1 MEKKHKLQLPK
12 TDFPMKA
19 KLPEKEPKLIEFWQT
34 ENIYQKCLN
43 KGKNKKFFSFVDG
56 PPYAN
61 GNLHVGHA
69 LNKILKDIVV
79 KYSNLSGKYCPFI
92 PVWDCHGLPI
102 ELAALKKIKKEKKSS
117 PSSPSPTASL
127 SPAQI
132 REHCRKEARFW
143 IDKQKR
149 QFKRLGV
156 LADWNQALLTMSAE
170 YEAQEVRALA
180 QIARKNLLYRGK
192 KPVHWCPALQTAIA
206 SSEVEYH
213 EHKSPSIYVKFPF
226 FELPKQGKLSLP
238 PHKPCSFVIWTTT
251 PWTLPANLAICL
263 KASFTYAVF
272 DTGKEF
278 FIIAED
284 LQENFEK
291 KTGLK
296 LKKIFSFKGKEWE
309 HKKARHPFMDRDS
322 LIVLGDHVTK
332 EEGTGCVHT
341 APGHGLD
348 DFIVGKKYKLPVF
361 VPVDEKGCFTSEVPQ
376 WEGLFIF
383 KANPLIIEKLRQ
395 NSCLVA
401 EKEIVHNYPFN
412 PRSSTPL
419 IFRATDQWFI
429 KFDNPEY
436 SIRKKSLSEI
446 NNNIQFYPEWGK
458 QRLSAMI
465 KSSPDWC
472 LSRQRN
478 WGVPIPVFYCR
489 QCQHTL
495 MSADIM
501 EEIAD
506 QMEKSEKGIEYWFL
520 NSAKNLLSK
529 NRVCPKCQNTEFEKS
544 TDILDVWFD
553 SGICHDIF
561 KKKYGTQTFPA
572 DLYLEGSDQHRGWF
586 QTSLNS
592 SICINDK
599 SPFKSLITH
608 GYVNDAEGYKM
619 SKSKGNVVNLESLI
633 QNRGAEI
640 VRLWVCSEDYSQD
653 SQFTGEIF
661 ERISESYRRFRN
673 TIRFMLGNLF
683 DFAPEK
689 DVVSF
694 SQMKKIDQW
703 ILGRLKDLV
712 DKTQTHYEGFVFHK
726 IYQDL
731 NVFFTKDLSSLYLDL
746 LKDRLYTF
754 KKEGRERRSAQSAI
768 YLLLKNLL
776 SLMSPI
782 MTFLSEEAYRYL
794 PGEKEESILLT
805 SFPSLPSEWH
815 QPKIREYFNTWLKL
829 REEVYSQI
837 EPRRKAKEIGS
848 SLETRV
854 ILSVPKNFLTSVE
867 GRAEKDIL
875 DDLRELFIVSQV
887 ELQSGEEGY
896 GKVEVQKAKGEKC
909 DRCWNYSEELNNQ
922 KICLKC
928 ISNLS

>member
-1 MEKKHKLQLPK
+1 MDTKHNLQLPK

-19 KLPEKEPKLIEFWQT
+19 RLPEKEPNLIEFWQSK
-34 ENIYQKCLN
+34 NIYQKLLN
-43 KGKNKKFFSFVDG
+43 KGKDRKFFSFVDG

-61 GNLHVGHA
+61 GNLHIGHA

-79 KYSNLSGKYCPFI
+79 KYMNLSGKHCPFI

-102 ELAALKKIKKEKKSS
+102 ELAALRKIKKEKKT
-117 PSSPSPTASL
+117 SPSPL

-132 REHCRKEARFW
+132 REHCRKEAGFW
-143 IDKQKR
+143 VDKQKQ

-156 LADWNQALLTMSAE
+156 LADWDHPLLTMSAE

-192 KPVHWCPALQTAIA
+192 KPVYWCPALQTAIA

-213 EHKSPSIYVKFPF
+213 KHKSPSIYVKFPF
-226 FELPKQGKLSLP
+226 LEPLKEGNLP
-238 PHKPCSFVIWTTT
+238 PNKPCFFVIWTTT

-263 KASFTYAVF
+263 KATFTYAVF
-272 DTGKEF
+272 DTGTEL
-278 FIIAED
+278 FILAED
-284 LQENFEK
+284 LKENFEK
-291 KTGLK
+291 NTGLK

-348 DFIVGKKYKLPVF
+348 DFIVGKKYNLPVF
-361 VPVDEKGCFTSEVPQ
+361 VPVDEKGCFTSEVPE
-376 WEGLFIF
+376 WKGLFIF
-383 KANPLIIEKLRQ
+383 KANPLIMEKLRQ

-429 KFDNPEY
+429 QFDKPEY

-446 NNNIQFYPEWGK
+446 NHNIQFYPQWGK

-489 QCQHTL
+489 QCQHAL

-501 EEIAD
+501 EEVAD

-520 NSAKNLLSK
+520 HSVETLLS
-529 NRVCPKCQNTEFEKS
+529 NDRVCPKCQSTEFEKG

-561 KKKYGTQTFPA
+561 KKKYGAHTFPA

-592 SICINDK
+592 SLCINDK
-599 SPFKSLITH
+599 SPFKTLITH

-619 SKSKGNVVNLESLI
+619 SKSKGNVVNLERII

-661 ERISESYRRFRN
+661 DRISESYRRFRN
-673 TIRFMLGNLF
+673 TLRFMLGNLF
-683 DFAPEK
+683 DFDPEK
-689 DVVSF
+689 DMVPF
-694 SQMKKIDQW
+694 SRMKKVDQW

-712 DKTQTHYEGFVFHK
+712 DRTQTHYEGFLFHK

-731 NVFFTKDLSSLYLDL
+731 NVFFTQDLSSLYLDL

-754 KKEGRERRSAQSAI
+754 KKEGLERRSAQSAI

-794 PGEKEESILLT
+794 PGKKEESILLT
-805 SFPSLPSEWH
+805 PFPSAPKEWH
-815 QPKIREYFNTWLKL
+815 QAKIREYFNTWLKW
-829 REEVYSQI
+829 REELYSQI
-837 EPRRKAKEIGS
+837 EFLRKAKEIGS
-848 SLETRV
+848 SLETRAV
-854 ILSVPKNFLTSVE
+854 LNMPKSVLADLKCSTDEE
-867 GRAEKDIL
+867 GIL

-887 ELQSGEEGY
+887 ELQALQEPASRGANQIRI
-896 GKVEVQKAKGEKC
+896 EVQKAKGEKC

-928 ISNLS
+928 KSNLL

>member
-1 MEKKHKLQLPK
+1 MAEQTKHNLQLPK

-19 KLPEKEPKLIEFWQT
+19 KLPKREPELIEFWQNK
-34 ENIYQKCLN
+34 NIYQKCFN
-43 KGKNKKFFSFVDG
+43 KNKDQKFFSFVDG

-61 GNLHVGHA
+61 GNLHIGHA
-69 LNKILKDIVV
+69 LNKILKDIVI
-79 KYSNLSGKYCPFI
+79 KYINLSGKHSPFT

-102 ELAALKKIKKEKKSS
+102 ELAALKKIKKTSS
-117 PSSPSPTASL
+117 SPTASL
-127 SPAQI
+127 SPKEV
-132 REHCRKEARFW
+132 REHCRKEAQFW
-143 IDKQKR
+143 VDKQKR

-156 LADWNQALLTMSAE
+156 LADWDHPLLTMSAE

-180 QIARKNLLYRGK
+180 QITRKNLLYRGK
-192 KPVHWCPALQTAIA
+192 KPVHWCPVLRTAIA
-206 SSEVEYH
+206 SSEVEYQK
-213 EHKSPSIYVKFPF
+213 HKSPSIYVKFPF
-226 FELPKQGKLSLP
+226 PEPIKNIPPLPN
-238 PHKPCSFVIWTTT
+238 KPCSFVIWTTT

-272 DTGKEF
+272 DTGKEL
-278 FIIAED
+278 FILAED
-284 LQENFEK
+284 LKESFEK
-291 KTGLK
+291 NTGLK
-296 LKKIFSFKGKEWE
+296 LKKIFSFKGKDWE
-309 HKKARHPFMDRDS
+309 HKKARHPFMDQDS
-322 LIVLGDHVTK
+322 LIILGEHVTK

-348 DFIVGKKYKLPVF
+348 DFIIGKKYKLPTF
-361 VPVDEKGCFTSEVPQ
+361 VPVDEKGCFTSEVPE

-383 KANPLIIEKLRQ
+383 KANPLIIQKLRQ
-395 NSCLVA
+395 NGCLVA

-429 KFDNPEY
+429 HFDKPEY
-436 SIRKKSLSEI
+436 PIRKKSLSEI
-446 NNNIQFYPEWGK
+446 NHNIQFYPEWGK

-489 QCQHTL
+489 KCQHPL
-495 MSADIM
+495 ISADIM
-501 EEIAD
+501 ENIAD
-506 QMEKSEKGIEYWFL
+506 QMEKSEKGIEYWFSS
-520 NSAKNLLSK
+520 SAQTLLPKNTS
-529 NRVCPKCQNTEFEKS
+529 CPHCQNTEFEKG

-553 SGICHDIF
+553 SGICHDVF
-561 KKKYGTQTFPA
+561 KKKYGTHTFPA
-572 DLYLEGSDQHRGWF
+572 DIYLEGSDQHRGWF

-592 SICINDK
+592 SLCINDK

-619 SKSKGNVVNLESLI
+619 SKSKGNVINLESLI

-653 SQFTGEIF
+653 SQFNGEIF
-661 ERISESYRRFRN
+661 DRVSESYRRFRN

-683 DFAPEK
+683 DFEPEK
-689 DVVSF
+689 DTIPF
-694 SQMKKIDQW
+694 SRMKKIDQW
-703 ILGRLKDLV
+703 ILGQLKELV
-712 DKTQTHYEGFVFHK
+712 DKTKTHYDDFIFHK

-731 NVFFTKDLSSLYLDL
+731 NVFFTKDLSSLYLDI

-754 KKEGRERRSAQSAI
+754 KKEGQERRSAQSAI

-782 MTFLSEEAYRYL
+782 TTFLSEEAYRYL
-794 PGEKEESILLT
+794 PGKKEESILLT
-805 SFPSLPSEWH
+805 SFPATPSKWH
-815 QPKIREYFNTWLKL
+815 QTKVQEYFNTWLKL
-829 REEVYSQI
+829 RETVYSQV
-837 EPRRKAKEIGS
+837 ELLRKEKHIGS

-854 ILSVPKNFLTSVE
+854 ILSVPKDFFDNPDH
-867 GRAEKDIL
+867 KDII

-887 ELQSGEEGY
+887 ELQPREEGY
-896 GKVEVQKAKGEKC
+896 GRVEVQKARGEKC

-922 KICLKC
+922 KICPKC
-928 ISNLS
+928 IKNLL